1 MKVTT
6 RRSLLGLMILALAVF
21 AQASNESERSL
32 RPRLKL
38 STSAV
43 EGMCALG
50 ETVLF
55 TAELRNSSREQL
67 RGELRWVME
76 TVAFEPIVIDPVEVE
91 LGPRET
97 KVFEYELAM
106 KTPGFVLMR
115 CEVIEEGGREVA
127 KEKRIGCEPT
137 EVLSELTREKDFDEF
152 WAASLEELAAVS
164 PEFELIEVSAD
175 RAGSVKLYEVVMRSL
190 GGVRVRGWLQ
200 VPEGEGPFPALL
212 RVPGYTMNMQPVA
225 DTGGA
230 VVLSFNIRGHG
241 GSTQDVPGTP
251 KDFWVRGLDAKETYY
266 YRGAYLDCVRAV
278 DYLCSREDVD
288 EERIIVWGASQ
299 GGGLAFATAA
309 LDGRVDLCV
318 SDIPWLCD
326 WKNYLTLAGK
336 NDDEEIQAWLSAKE
350 SRTPESTLRTLSYFD
365 TMNMAD
371 KIQCPTLMGVG
382 LQDSICPPATSF
394 ATFNRITA
402 ERDYRIYEKS
412 GHGLSAEHYE
422 WIFAELAAR
431 IGD

>member
-1 MKVTT
+1 MKTTT
-6 RRSLLGLMILALAVF
+6 RRSLFGLMILALAVF
-21 AQASNESERSL
+21 AQASLKSDRSL
-32 RPRLKL
+32 MPNLKL

-43 EGMCALG
+43 KGMCALD
-50 ETVLF
+50 EQVLF
-55 TAELRNSSREQL
+55 TAELRNTSREPL
-67 RGELRWVME
+67 KGELRWVME
-76 TVAFEPIVIDPVEVE
+76 TAAFEPIAIEPVEVD
-91 LGPRET
+91 LRPQET
-97 KVFEYELAM
+97 KVFEYELEM
-106 KTPGFVLMR
+106 KTPGFVLIR
-115 CEVIEEGGREVA
+115 CVLSVEGGGEVA
-127 KEKRIGCEPT
+127 KMKRVGCEPT
-137 EVLSELTREKDFDEF
+137 KVLSELTREEDFDQF
-152 WAASLEELAAVS
+152 WAASLEELADVS
-164 PEFELIEVSAD
+164 PEFELIEVSAEG
-175 RAGSVKLYEVVMRSL
+175 AASVKLYEVVMRSH
-190 GGVRVRGWLQ
+190 GDVRVRGWLQ
-200 VPEGEGPFPALL
+200 VPKGEGPFPALL

-230 VVLSFNIRGHG
+230 IVLSFNIRGHG
-241 GSTQDVPGTP
+241 DSTQDVPGRP

-278 DYLCSREDVD
+278 DYLCSRDDVD
-288 EERIIVWGASQ
+288 QERIVVWGASQ

-309 LDGRVDLCV
+309 LDGRVDLCI

-326 WKNYLTLAGK
+326 WENYLALAGK
-336 NDDEEIQAWLSAKE
+336 NDDEEIQAWLNAKE

-412 GHGLSAEHYE
+412 GHGLSAEHYR
-422 WIFAELAAR
+422 WIFSELAAR
-431 IGD
+431 IRD